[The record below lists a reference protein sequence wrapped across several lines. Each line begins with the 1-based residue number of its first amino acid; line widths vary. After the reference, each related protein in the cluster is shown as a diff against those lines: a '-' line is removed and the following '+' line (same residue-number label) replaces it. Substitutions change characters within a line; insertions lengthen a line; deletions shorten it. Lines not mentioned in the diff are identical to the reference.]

1 MLFGLIALS
10 ITGLSW
16 SLFGI
21 VMGSAP
27 KRGVDASFV
36 QFFSGVVSILANGLL
51 LLLIRPEWNSSMY
64 IALLCYGVSGMLNF
78 LLLQLM
84 SIAMQS
90 GPNGIIYGIVQ
101 SGVIFPFMM
110 GILFFNVPRPP
121 ARITGM
127 ILLIIAL
134 FLFGIAK
141 GSGDDKKQGKWL
153 IPALASFLFCGLQQC
168 FTNLPSYYPD
178 LAKLN
183 PAARTLVNFFGVIFG
198 AFWWNF
204 IKIRFYGFKP
214 DWKQLRSKY
223 LWIYVLVLQGFGFFS
238 SYFLLYNGMDALAKA
253 GVGSIAYPLLVSSC
267 IIGFFLYST
276 LILREKNRP
285 IQVAAFFLC
294 LAGIVLICF

>member
-10 ITGLSW
+10 LTGVSW

-36 QFFSGVVSILANGLL
+36 QFFSGAVSILANGFL

-64 IALLCYGVSGMLNF
+64 LALLCYGFAGVLNF

-101 SGVIFPFMM
+101 SGVVFPFMM
-110 GILFFNVPRPP
+110 GILFFAVPCPP
-121 ARITGM
+121 TRIAGM
-127 ILLIIAL
+127 GLLIIAL

-141 GSGDDKKQGKWL
+141 GSGDDKKQGNWM
-153 IPALASFLFCGLQQC
+153 IPAFASFLFCGLQQC
-168 FTNLPSYYPD
+168 FTNLPSYYTE

-183 PAARTLVNFFGVIFG
+183 PAARTMVSFFGVIFG
-198 AFWWNF
+198 AFCWNF
-204 IKIRFYGFKP
+204 VKIRFYGFKP

-223 LWIYVLVLQGFGFFS
+223 LWIYVLILQGFGLFS

-267 IIGFFLYST
+267 IIGFFLYSS
-276 LILREKNRP
+276 LILREKIRP
-285 IQVAAFFLC
+285 IQMAAFIFC
-294 LAGIVLICF
+294 LTGIVLICF

>member
-51 LLLIRPEWNSSMY
+51 LWLIRPEWNSSMY

-101 SGVIFPFMM
+101 SGVVFPFMM

-121 ARITGM
+121 ARISGM
-127 ILLIIAL
+127 VLLIIAL

-141 GSGDDKKQGKWL
+141 GSGVSVGEVN
-153 IPALASFLFCGLQQC
+153 SFLKKFDKTRLMMKKVSKNKKYQ
-168 FTNLPSYYPD
+168 SD
-178 LAKLN
+178 LMS
-183 PAARTLVNFFGVIFG
+183 RFG
-198 AFWWNF
+198 
-204 IKIRFYGFKP
+204 
-214 DWKQLRSKY
+214 S
-223 LWIYVLVLQGFGFFS
+223 
-238 SYFLLYNGMDALAKA
+238 
-253 GVGSIAYPLLVSSC
+253 
-267 IIGFFLYST
+267 
-276 LILREKNRP
+276 
-285 IQVAAFFLC
+285 
-294 LAGIVLICF
+294 